1 MFKETYFYIESG
13 YIWGKGH
20 SENESNIFN
29 AEIKRIFENVLTGWT
44 LKEKTINNACNEY
57 LYKDGLS
64 SLYCHPMTISGIID
78 TNLIEIIKKELENSR
93 IIELRSYKT
102 FSEYENISNEEVQN
116 RISLRKNEMIKDI
129 FDTFQTKTR
138 KHYFY
143 IGNLDRLRDKYHI
156 GTVLDKNNAI
166 ERIVLENTLNYMID
180 INLIV
185 KESDS
190 RGINLYRA
198 LNKTEFKTWSK
209 KNKQLLQEIGA

>member
-78 TNLIEIIKKELENSR
+78 T
-93 IIELRSYKT
+93 
-102 FSEYENISNEEVQN
+102 
-116 RISLRKNEMIKDI
+116 D
-129 FDTFQTKTR
+129 
-138 KHYFY
+138 
-143 IGNLDRLRDKYHI
+143 
-156 GTVLDKNNAI
+156 
-166 ERIVLENTLNYMID
+166 
-180 INLIV
+180 LIV